1 MSRPPP
7 GAPYDRTGRSPRQF
21 KQRILSSGGLQQVSR
36 YEVLFS
42 VPALGLASMKTYPEN
57 VTMPPRSFQTTP
69 FTNWGPD
76 FNIPTK
82 REYGECA
89 MSFYI
94 YQDWYERR
102 FMEAWMDGVIPPNPA
117 SDGAQGA
124 GLGGIEIALGAVG
137 AGGASGIGQSTS
149 VGAENY
155 SDYTRPYD
163 AFSGLIQINC
173 LSVQSN
179 NPTGQSR
186 PGRANE
192 ITASMLLRDAYPL
205 SITPTTLSAE
215 ASGYGTMVVVF
226 TFRDYQFY

>member
-1 MSRPPP
+1 LSVPPP
-7 GAPYDRTGRSPRQF
+7 GAPYNRTGRSLGQF
-21 KQRILSSGGLQQVSR
+21 KQTILKSGGLQQVSR

-42 VPALGLASMKTYPEN
+42 VPSLGLATLKTYPEN

-69 FTNWGPD
+69 YTNWGPD

-102 FMEAWMDGVIPPNPA
+102 YFETWMNGVIPPNPA
-117 SDGAQGA
+117 SDSASAA
-124 GLGGIEIALGAVG
+124 GLGAVEIALGAIG
-137 AGGASGIGQSTS
+137 AGGASGFLQDRS

-155 SDYTRPYD
+155 ADYTRPYSS
-163 AFSGLIQINC
+163 FSGLIQINC
-173 LSVQSN
+173 LSVDSN
-179 NPTGQSR
+179 SADPLITKND
-186 PGRANE
+186 
-192 ITASMLLRDAYPL
+192 ITASMLMRDAYPL

-226 TFRDYQFY
+226 TFRDYTFY